1 MARWMADA
9 GSSRLAASKQFAT
22 ALLQRWMALEKNSYG
37 LPELPIRHSNSA
49 MLVWVAILM
58 TLFVIF
64 SGVR

>member
-1 MARWMADA
+1 
-9 GSSRLAASKQFAT
+9 
-22 ALLQRWMALEKNSYG
+22 MALEKNSYG